1 MQTPLCFVAM
11 PFGRKSA
18 EGRSV
23 DFDSVLKQIIVPA
36 IEMAGMRPL
45 RADEE
50 QARGII
56 HKSMFE
62 RLLLCEYV
70 ICDLTFANANVFYEL
85 GIRHAAKPFTTVLIT
100 ADAIRLPF
108 DVAMMRTL
116 PYSLDKAGFPAK
128 HDEDTTKLSN
138 LLSGLRDNSKKSIP
152 ANDSPLFQLLDGIEP
167 LQVSSDKTD
176 LFREQAEYSEHIRGK
191 LADARSGGKA
201 AIDEVR
207 KSLGAVDAIE
217 SGMAVDIML
226 SYRAVR
232 AWLGMIDFIKEMP
245 EQLRRTVMVQEQL
258 GLALNRIGRHGE
270 AESILKKLIEQRGSS
285 SETLGILGRVY
296 KDQWEEAR
304 DSGNSAKARAL
315 LRKAA
320 DTYRRGF
327 ETDWRDHYPGI
338 NAVTLMELQEPPDN
352 ERLKLIPVVRYSV
365 ERRIASGRPDY
376 WDWATLLELEI
387 LAKNERAASAA
398 LGQAL
403 AEAKEEF
410 EPETT
415 RRNLRLIREAREERE
430 DPVSW
435 AAMLEEELEKAE
447 KSFSLG
453 YH

>member
-11 PFGRKSA
+11 PFGRRSA

-23 DFDSVLKQIIVPA
+23 DFDAVLKQIIAPA
-36 IEMAGMRPL
+36 IEMADMRPL

-85 GIRHAAKPFTTVLIT
+85 GVRHAAKPFTTVLIT

-116 PYSLDKAGFPAK
+116 PYSLDEAGFPAK
-128 HDEDTTKLSN
+128 PDEDTRRLGN
-138 LLSGLRDNSKKSIP
+138 LLSGLREKSNKSIP

-167 LQVSSDKTD
+167 LRVSSDKTD
-176 LFREQAEYSEHIRGK
+176 LFREQVECSEQIRGK
-191 LADARSGGKA
+191 LAAARKAGKP

-217 SGMAVDIML
+217 SGVAVDIML

-232 AWLGMIDFIKEMP
+232 DWPSMIEFIKEMP

-258 GLALNRIGRHGE
+258 GLALNRAGRHVE
-270 AESILKKLIEQRGSS
+270 AESILKKLVEQRGSS

-304 DSGNSAKARAL
+304 DSGKAAKASAL

-320 DTYRRGF
+320 DAYRRGF

-338 NAVTLMELQEPPDN
+338 NAVTLMELQEPPGN
-352 ERLKLIPVVRYSV
+352 ERFKLIPVVRYSV
-365 ERRIASGRPDY
+365 ERRIASGNPDY

-387 LAKNERAASAA
+387 LEKNERAARTA

-410 EPETT
+410 ELETT
-415 RRNLRLIREAREERE
+415 RRNLRLIREAREERD
-430 DPVSW
+430 DPVGW
-435 AAMLEEELEKAE
+435 AEVLEEELERAE